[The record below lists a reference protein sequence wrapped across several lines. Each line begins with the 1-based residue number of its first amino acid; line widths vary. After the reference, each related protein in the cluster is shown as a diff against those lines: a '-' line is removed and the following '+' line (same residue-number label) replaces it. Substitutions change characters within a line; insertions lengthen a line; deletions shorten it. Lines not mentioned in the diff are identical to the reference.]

1 MFNKKKEIFSLRKLS
16 VGLVSACIG
25 TLLGTSKVVFADA
38 QNNNQD
44 TDLNDPI
51 VLQNPSA
58 ASAQDALNSYVVNTA
73 NPNQASADAN
83 LDGEHSSYTIKTEQ
97 RPFDEDAHQI
107 QNPVLSSQLNLA
119 INRDLA
125 VKIVL
130 PIELEHSD
138 KLSDITQDVSSL
150 NENYLKAQDVAHRIK
165 IQEQVLHGT
174 GKTSAVSLKDVP
186 TNVNSIQK
194 VSEPVQ
200 QRLTQ
205 ESPKEKNAQ
214 PDLNTRFN
222 QAKVALDE
230 YTKRGTQSEV
240 TNVDL
245 TLTRSQALNLAQ
257 DLLANTGVDDT
268 NREAKAQHAH
278 KTQKKDVKRVKKQKT
293 DGHTAL
299 VKPVDNAL
307 KLQSPMRDPER
318 IIDKAKTARINEGML
333 NNKLKANVKQKPVV
347 LANSMLM
354 ASLRNAQTN
363 KEVMP
368 KSIDSSKVR
377 LDLDWHVINFKNHY
391 HVNNNMGFDGFN
403 LPKVGHYRLQLI
415 KYDTN
420 AFQVSFAYLS
430 DEVIQPKTHVF
441 NISQTNNGYTL
452 KVSEADVAHR
462 VLKQVKS
469 YKITNFKQL
478 NRVINFYA
486 NK

>member
-1 MFNKKKEIFSLRKLS
+1 M
-16 VGLVSACIG
+16 
-25 TLLGTSKVVFADA
+25 
-38 QNNNQD
+38 
-44 TDLNDPI
+44 
-51 VLQNPSA
+51 
-58 ASAQDALNSYVVNTA
+58 
-73 NPNQASADAN
+73 
-83 LDGEHSSYTIKTEQ
+83 
-97 RPFDEDAHQI
+97 
-107 QNPVLSSQLNLA
+107 LSSQLNLA

-125 VKIVL
+125 DKIVL
-130 PIELEHSD
+130 PIELDHSD
-138 KLSDITQDVSSL
+138 KLNDITQDASSL
-150 NENYLKAQDVAHRIK
+150 NENYLKAQDVAQRIK
-165 IQEQVLHGT
+165 IQDQVLRGT

-186 TNVNSIQK
+186 TDVNNIQK
-194 VSEPVQ
+194 ISEPVQ

-205 ESPKEKNAQ
+205 ESPKEKSAQ
-214 PDLNTRFN
+214 LDLNTRFN

-257 DLLANTGVDDT
+257 DLLANTSVDDT
-268 NREAKAQHAH
+268 NREAKA
-278 KTQKKDVKRVKKQKT
+278 QKKDVKRVKKQKT
-293 DGHTAL
+293 NDHTAS
-299 VKPVDNAL
+299 VKPADNAL

-318 IIDKAKTARINEGML
+318 IIDKAKTARINEGLL
-333 NNKLKANVKQKPVV
+333 NNKIKANVKQKPVV

-368 KSIDSSKVR
+368 KQIDSSKVR